1 MLDALIRAHKSG
13 DQQGALLRAYHLA
26 FLVLA
31 LPGVPFGG
39 LYWLTKPAPHG
50 LTVAVVLVGVSVIL
64 TALVLE
70 KVRRTIRPNPTLP
83 PMPERLTAALQL
95 GSAPGVPFLLGC
107 SSFHD
112 ALTWLGC
119 WLVALTAYL
128 LGRQRVLE
136 LSRK

>member
-26 FLVLA
+26 FLALA
-31 LPGVPFGG
+31 IPGVPLGL
-39 LYWLTKPAPHG
+39 LYWLSRPAAHT
-50 LTVAVVLVGVSVIL
+50 LTTAAVLIGVSV
-64 TALVLE
+64 ALAAVVFE
-70 KVRRTIRPNPTLP
+70 KVRRTAAITPAPLP
-83 PMPERLTAALQL
+83 VPERLTAAIQL

-112 ALTWLGC
+112 LPTWLGC
-119 WLVALTAYL
+119 WAVALGAYL